1 MAKKKGAGN
10 KVKKII
16 TILAYALW
24 IIMMIAL
31 ITAIVIKFVK

>member
-1 MAKKKGAGN
+1 MVMKKRGGK
-10 KVKKII
+10 KIKKII

-31 ITAIVIKFVK
+31 ITAIVIKFIK